1 MKKLA
6 LILAV
11 ALWAMPA
18 VAGMPSGDSWTPF
31 HLVQPDV
38 LQPDH
43 SGFSGDLSGA
53 SERDYA
59 AIVKSVFKDA
69 FARDVRA
76 RVIIVA
82 PLTGGEYSIAIKQR
96 AGRFRVTAAH
106 STKWLWRYTGL
117 GKAQAVRFKDRLAP
131 ADYREVELERCSAPI
146 DVKLGTDIVAVW
158 QAMLAHVETHDW
170 YDPPSHGARLYFSTV
185 SNNRILAGQ
194 TWATFGGER
203 VGSLIRIADALNQ
216 YCLHKTRGL
225 AAEIRTDVDQ
235 LLLVLKSEK

>member
-18 VAGMPSGDSWTPF
+18 LAGTSDGWLGLRSAQSQDALLPDS
-31 HLVQPDV
+31 
-38 LQPDH
+38 
-43 SGFSGDLSGA
+43 SGFSGNLSGA

-59 AIVKSVFKDA
+59 AIVMSVFRDA

-82 PLTGGEYSIAIKQR
+82 PFNGGEYSIAIKER

-106 STKWLWRYTGL
+106 STKWLWRYTATGR
-117 GKAQAVRFKDRLAP
+117 AQAAQFKDRLVP
-131 ADYREVELERCSAPI
+131 ANYRQVRVERCSAPI
-146 DVKLGTDIVAVW
+146 DSKLGRDLVTVW
-158 QAMLAHVETHDW
+158 RAMLTGAERHDW
-170 YDPPSHGARLYFSTV
+170 YSPPTADARLYFST
-185 SNNRILAGQ
+185 SADKQILAGQ